1 MLSKIN
7 FGLVIDERIG
17 IIMHMLEGHH
27 SYLSHILVIDFD
39 GYYSFN
45 TNGGSR
51 TAILW
56 ANKDAYG

>member
-1 MLSKIN
+1 MLSNIN
-7 FGLVIDERIG
+7 LGLVIDEKMG
-17 IIMHMLEGHH
+17 IIMHMLEGHQ

-56 ANKDAYG
+56 ANKDVHG